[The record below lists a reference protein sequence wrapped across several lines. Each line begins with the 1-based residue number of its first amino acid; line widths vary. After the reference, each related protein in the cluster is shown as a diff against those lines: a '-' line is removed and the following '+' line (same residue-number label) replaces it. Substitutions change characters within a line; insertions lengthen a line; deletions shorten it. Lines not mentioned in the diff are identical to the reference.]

1 MLPAMVMARRMP
13 SMEEAMEVV
22 RGAAYLG
29 DFNAASRGGGRVDKA
44 MDDGRPS
51 KSMFVGA
58 SERGRK

>member
-1 MLPAMVMARRMP
+1 MLSVMVTARRIP
-13 SMEEAMEVV
+13 SMEAMEEV

-29 DFNAASRGGGRVDKA
+29 VFNAASRGGGRVDKA